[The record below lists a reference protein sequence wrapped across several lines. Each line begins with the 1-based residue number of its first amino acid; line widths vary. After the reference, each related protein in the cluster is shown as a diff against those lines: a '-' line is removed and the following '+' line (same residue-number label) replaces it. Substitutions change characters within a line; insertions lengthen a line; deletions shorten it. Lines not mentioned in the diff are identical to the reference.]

1 LGGVKLFEEI
11 MEAEVVSTKEGR
23 QYHINLAPGE
33 LAEYIILVGDPVRS
47 HKTAK
52 FFDKVLLKRENR
64 EFVTYTG
71 LIDDIKVSVI
81 STGIGTDNVEIVV
94 IEASQ
99 IVKNPTFI
107 RVGSCGSLQ
116 EHINCGDLIISTGAV
131 RFENTS
137 LYFVPEG
144 YPAIASHEVVIALIE
159 AAEKLGCPYH
169 VGLTVTVSGF
179 YGAQG
184 RKIPGFPLRYPNLV
198 EDLAK
203 LNILNFEMES
213 STLFTLANVRG
224 FRAGTICAV
233 YANRPKN
240 KFIKPKEKEKAE
252 ENCIKTGI
260 ESIKIL
266 ARIDKVKK
274 EKRKKWWYPSISSI

>member
-1 LGGVKLFEEI
+1 
-11 MEAEVVSTKEGR
+11 MEAEAVSTKEGR

-33 LAEYIILVGDPVRS
+33 LAKYIILVGDPARS

-52 FFDKVLLKRENR
+52 FFDKIILKRENR
-64 EFVTYTG
+64 EFITYTG
-71 LIDDIKVSVI
+71 FINDIKVSVM

-99 IVKNPTFI
+99 IVTNPTFI

-137 LYFVPEG
+137 LYYVPEG
-144 YPAIASHEVVIALIE
+144 YPAIASYEVVIALIE
-159 AAEKLGCPYH
+159 AAEKLGYPYH
-169 VGLTVTVSGF
+169 VGLTATASGF

-184 RKIPGFPLRYPNLV
+184 RKIPGFPLRFPNLV

-203 LNILNFEMES
+203 RNVLNFEMES
-213 STLFTLANVRG
+213 STLFTLANIRG
-224 FRAGTICAV
+224 FRAGTVCAV
-233 YANRPKN
+233 YVNRPKN
-240 KFIKPKEKEKAE
+240 EFIKFEEKERAE

-260 ESIKIL
+260 EAIKIL
-266 ARIDKVKK
+266 AKIDESKR
-274 EKRKKWWYPSISSI
+274 EKGKKWWYPSISST

>member
-1 LGGVKLFEEI
+1 MFEEI
-11 MEAEVVSTKEGR
+11 IEAEAVSTKEGR

-33 LAEYIILVGDPVRS
+33 LAEYIILVGDPARS

-52 FFDKVLLKRENR
+52 FFDKIILKRENR
-64 EFVTYTG
+64 EFITYTG
-71 LIDDIKVSVI
+71 FIDDIKVSVM

-99 IVKNPTFI
+99 IVTNPTFI

-137 LYFVPEG
+137 LYYVPEG
-144 YPAIASHEVVIALIE
+144 YPAIASYEVVIALIE
-159 AAEKLGCPYH
+159 AAEKLDYPYH
-169 VGLTVTVSGF
+169 VGLTATASGF

-184 RKIPGFPLRYPNLV
+184 RKIPGFLLRFPNLV

-203 LNILNFEMES
+203 RNVLNFEMES
-213 STLFTLANVRG
+213 STLFTLANIRG
-224 FRAGTICAV
+224 FRAGTVCAV

-240 KFIKPKEKEKAE
+240 EFIKFEEKERAE

-260 ESIKIL
+260 EAIKIL
-266 ARIDKVKK
+266 AKIDESKR
-274 EKRKKWWYPSISSI
+274 EKGKKWWYPSISST

>member
-1 LGGVKLFEEI
+1 MSEEI
-11 MEAEVVSTKEGR
+11 VGAEVVSTKEGR

-33 LAEYIILVGDPVRS
+33 LAEYIILVGDPARS

-52 FFDKVLLKRENR
+52 FFDQILLKRENR
-64 EFVTYTG
+64 EFITYTG
-71 LIDDIKVSVI
+71 LIDNIKVSVI

-107 RVGSCGSLQ
+107 RVGSCGGLQ
-116 EHINCGDLIISTGAV
+116 KHINCGDLVISTGAV

-144 YPAIASHEVVIALIE
+144 YPAVASYEVVLALIE
-159 AAEKLGCPYH
+159 AAEKLGYPYH
-169 VGLTVTVSGF
+169 VGLTVTASGF

-184 RKIPGFPLRYPNLV
+184 RKIPGFPLRFPNLV
-198 EDLAK
+198 EELAER
-203 LNILNFEMES
+203 NVLNFEMES
-213 STLFTLANVRG
+213 STLFTLACVKG
-224 FRAGTICAV
+224 FRAGTVCAV

-240 KFIKPKEKEKAE
+240 EFIKPKEKEKAE

-260 ESIKIL
+260 EAVKIL
-266 ARIDKVKK
+266 AKMDK
-274 EKRKKWWYPSISSI
+274 EKRKQGKKWWHISISST